1 MQILKIGSTGHIVVQ
16 WQQFLRGQKFMLQE
30 TSFFDDATYIATAN
44 FQKKYR
50 LDIDGVVGNQTLG
63 KAAMLGFELVDY
75 STTQSTFP
83 PLPNFPPLIGNNARQ
98 SMFGPLVAVPSP
110 TVDKPERIKIT
121 NNWQNDNLVKTVI
134 PQLVGIDGAPQ
145 DGAIWF
151 NRKVANQFTDLWS
164 AWENAGLLS
173 KILTFDG
180 AYNPRYIR
188 GGAKNQILSNHAFA
202 TAFDINYAWNKLG
215 AEPATFGQEGCVYEL
230 VPIAHRFGF
239 YWGGHFSTRKDGM
252 HFEVAEILD
261 PTV

>member
-1 MQILKIGSTGHIVVQ
+1 M
-16 WQQFLRGQKFMLQE
+16 
-30 TSFFDDATYIATAN
+30 
-44 FQKKYR
+44 
-50 LDIDGVVGNQTLG
+50 
-63 KAAMLGFELVDY
+63 
-75 STTQSTFP
+75 
-83 PLPNFPPLIGNNARQ
+83 
-98 SMFGPLVAVPSP
+98 
-110 TVDKPERIKIT
+110 
-121 NNWQNDNLVKTVI
+121 
-134 PQLVGIDGAPQ
+134 
-145 DGAIWF
+145 
-151 NRKVANQFTDLWS
+151 ANQFTDLWS

-252 HFEVAEILD
+252 HFEVAKIL
-261 PTV
+261 